1 MKHKILLLILLFISS
16 LTLHAIEIADIKI
29 PDNVSFSDQSSKL
42 VLNGAGIRTKFIF
55 DIYIGSL
62 YLKEKR
68 ITADEIYKLHGEKR
82 VSMHFLYDEVEK
94 EKLTNGWTE
103 GFKNNLSDKEYEKF
117 KLRLTQFNSLFL
129 SVKKGDVINLDFM
142 PTTGTFVIINDKK
155 MGLVPG
161 DDFFVALLK
170 VWLGQEPADDDL
182 KEAMLGKSEND
193 NYDD

>member
-29 PDNVSFSDQSSKL
+29 SDTVSFSDQSSKL

-68 ITADEIYKLHGEKR
+68 VTADEIYKIHGEKR